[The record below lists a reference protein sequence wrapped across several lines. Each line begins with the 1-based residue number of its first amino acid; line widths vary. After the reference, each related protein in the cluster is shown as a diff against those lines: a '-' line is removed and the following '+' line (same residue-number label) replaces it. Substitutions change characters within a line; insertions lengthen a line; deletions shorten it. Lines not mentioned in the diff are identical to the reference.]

1 MTVFGTLKLPN
12 LISRK
17 IWMAEKFFAFHTVTS
32 AERGSLGM
40 LLPLWFYVKS
50 ILRDPKTAILALFEA
65 LNIDSFENSTFESI
79 KISEFWAAKQVKMA
93 VYETQ
98 KSPNLISRKIWVAF

>member
-65 LNIDSFENSTFESI
+65 LNIDSFENSTFLKDFWILSCETSQNDGSLWDP
-79 KISEFWAAKQVKMA
+79 KITKFDF
-93 VYETQ
+93 T
-98 KSPNLISRKIWVAF
+98 